1 MSAQDEIKQRL
12 EVAQLYEEMGQL
24 PKATRYYIAA
34 AETALKGKLF
44 DRGRELLNKALDL
57 DPDNAQAKTYL
68 EKLDK
73 HLASLGYA
81 PKAAANTAAP
91 ARPAAAAG
99 SGGVTVPTPALYLRS
114 EQVSAILS
122 QVSSAPNQKFF
133 PYTPLPKIN
142 MQAIEEKN
150 RKLEA
155 TREAQRAKERTAVE
169 SAFGNSRGGFTSGG
183 TTSGFLDQAQR
194 SGRKREKVEDS
205 VEEESTDSRRKRRRG
220 ANKDLADSIRKR
232 LQGG

>member
-1 MSAQDEIKQRL
+1 
-12 EVAQLYEEMGQL
+12 MGQL

-57 DPDNAQAKTYL
+57 DPENAQAKTYL

-73 HLASLGYA
+73 HLASLGHPHKPSGSSA
-81 PKAAANTAAP
+81 AAP

-114 EQVSAILS
+114 EQISAILS

-133 PYTPLPKIN
+133 PYTPLPKID

-155 TREAQRAKERTAVE
+155 AREAERAKERTAVE
-169 SAFGNSRGGFTSGG
+169 SAFGNSRGSFSTGG
-183 TTSGFLDQAQR
+183 STSGFLSQAQR
-194 SGRKREKVEDS
+194 SGRKRDKS
-205 VEEESTDSRRKRRRG
+205 EESEEDNSTESRRKRRRG
-220 ANKDLADSIRKR
+220 ANKGLADSIRKR